1 MNLKALKTM
10 LFGAVLACLLAIPA
24 SPQSGQPAQANTGPL
39 STWLRGPFTGN
50 RNYLA
55 RAADAMPEEFY
66 SMRPGPQ
73 MEVRTFGQIVG
84 HLANYNYQWCA
95 DARGEKNPNTD
106 TDFEKVTTKSGLVKG
121 LNDALAYCDGVY
133 AWLTDANALDT
144 IASRTEGGREIQ
156 LPRVGRLIQN
166 VLHNND
172 HYGNL
177 VTYMRIKGLVPPSS
191 APTPQAAAPAQGM

>member
-1 MNLKALKTM
+1 VKTP
-10 LFGAVLACLLAIPA
+10 LLV
-24 SPQSGQPAQANTGPL
+24 
-39 STWLRGPFTGN
+39 
-50 RNYLA
+50 Y
-55 RAADAMPEEFY
+55 
-66 SMRPGPQ
+66 
-73 MEVRTFGQIVG
+73 
-84 HLANYNYQWCA
+84 
-95 DARGEKNPNTD
+95 TD

-177 VTYMRIKGLVPPSS
+177 VTYMRIWFAPPLGSG
-191 APTPQAAAPAQGM
+191 PQAAAPGKAWSGAAGQPIRQIEITGESRERNA